1 MTHKHIHETPKTFSG
16 LIIAIGINIVIT
28 VFEIILGIMANSLA
42 LISDAAHNLTDIGSM
57 VLGYVTEKMVACP
70 ANDKKTYGYKKM
82 EFVTAFVNG
91 LILLLVTSYIL
102 YEGITRLFTAP
113 EVMSGTMFYVGLI
126 ALLGNTVATW
136 ILTKS
141 SKNNTNMQAVWLHSL
156 QDALSSLGVVM
167 GAVIIK
173 FTGWN
178 IVDPIISILIA
189 VFLIK
194 SIYHLIKR
202 TVDAL
207 LDSVPE
213 GIDYEEV
220 KRDLLQIK
228 GVVKLNDLHIWLE
241 SSRLPMLSVHLQV
254 KQLGDLERV
263 FQEAKNLL
271 FDKYHIEHTTVQVIP
286 VDIRTKCKH
295 CN

>member
-1 MTHKHIHETPKTFSG
+1 MSHNHKHETPKTIPG

-57 VLGYVTEKMVACP
+57 VLGYVTEKMVARP

-91 LILLLVTSYIL
+91 LILLLVTGYIL
-102 YEGITRLFTAP
+102 YEGVIRLFTVP
-113 EVMSGTMFYVGLI
+113 EVVDGTMFYVGLI
-126 ALLGNTVATW
+126 ALLGNAVATW

-178 IVDPIISILIA
+178 IIDPIISILIA

-241 SSRLPMLSVHLQV
+241 SSRLPMLSVHLQIGDV
-254 KQLGDLERV
+254 NDLEQV